1 MKHYMKRK
9 IKIFVAGHN
18 GLLGNA
24 ILKLL
29 KTRKNIKVIIADRKK
44 LDLENYQ
51 ALLKWFKKNK
61 PDFVIN
67 AAAKAGGIEDNNKY
81 PVDYM
86 MVNIKIQTNLIE
98 LCHKFKVKK
107 FLFIGS
113 SCIYPKFSKVPI
125 KETELLRGE
134 LEPTNQWYALTKI
147 HGVKLCEA
155 FKKQY
160 GSNFS
165 CVMPTNLFGPNDKY
179 DERSHVIPALIK
191 RMHYAKINKELN
203 VTVWGDGRP
212 KREFLYV
219 DDCARI
225 ICKILF
231 DKKYY
236 KLINI
241 GTGVDITIKK
251 LAEKIKQIVGFKGK
265 LSFNKKMP
273 NGVMRKTMDTSK
285 IKKLKYNKFINF
297 EKALR
302 LTYKDFLRGI

>member
-1 MKHYMKRK
+1 MKKK
-9 IKIFVAGHN
+9 NKVFITGHK
-18 GLLGNA
+18 GLLGSSIFKELKKKKNTK
-24 ILKLL
+24 IL
-29 KTRKNIKVIIADRKK
+29 TVDRKN

-51 ALLKWFKKNK
+51 KLEKWFKNNK

-67 AAAKAGGIEDNNKY
+67 AAAKAGGIEDNDKY

-86 MVNIKIQTNLIE
+86 IINIKIQTNLID
-98 LCHKFKVKK
+98 LSHKYKVKK

-125 KETELLRGE
+125 KETELLKGE

-155 FKKQY
+155 LNKQY
-160 GSNFS
+160 GLNYS

-191 RMHYAKINKELN
+191 RMHFAKVNNKKY
-203 VTVWGDGRP
+203 VKVWGDGRP

-219 DDCARI
+219 NDCAKI
-225 ICKILF
+225 ICKFLF

-236 KLINI
+236 KLVNI
-241 GTGVDITIKK
+241 GTGKDISIKQLAEIIKK
-251 LAEKIKQIVGFKGK
+251 VVGFNGKIKFD
-265 LSFNKKMP
+265 KKMP
-273 NGVMRKTMDTSK
+273 NGVMRKTLDISK
-285 IKKLKYNKFINF
+285 IKKLRLNNF
-297 EKALR
+297 TDFQNAMK
-302 LTYKDFLRGI
+302 LTYNDFLKRI

>member
-1 MKHYMKRK
+1 MKKK
-9 IKIFVAGHN
+9 NKVFITGHK
-18 GLLGNA
+18 GLLGSS
-24 ILKLL
+24 IFKELK
-29 KTRKNIKVIIADRKK
+29 KKKNIKILTVDRKN

-51 ALLKWFKKNK
+51 KLEKWFKNNK

-67 AAAKAGGIEDNNKY
+67 AAAKAGGIEDNDKY

-86 MVNIKIQTNLIE
+86 IINIKIQTNLID
-98 LCHKFKVKK
+98 LSHKYKVKK

-125 KETELLRGE
+125 KETELLKGE

-155 FKKQY
+155 LNKQY
-160 GSNFS
+160 GLNYS

-191 RMHYAKINKELN
+191 RMHFAKVNNKKY
-203 VTVWGDGRP
+203 VKVWGDGRP

-219 DDCARI
+219 NDCAKI
-225 ICKILF
+225 ICKFLF

-236 KLINI
+236 KLVNI
-241 GTGVDITIKK
+241 GTGKDISIKQLAEIIKK
-251 LAEKIKQIVGFKGK
+251 VVGFNGKIKFD
-265 LSFNKKMP
+265 KKMP
-273 NGVMRKTMDTSK
+273 NGVMRKTLDISK
-285 IKKLKYNKFINF
+285 IKKLRLNNF
-297 EKALR
+297 TDFQNAMK
-302 LTYKDFLRGI
+302 LTYNDFLKRI